1 MYLFLIMT
9 PSQLLNAIVLSKTV
23 LKDID
28 CDAYMTANLEKYKG
42 AVENN
47 NAFKNVY
54 SYELLPDI
62 TGRQNAIKT
71 KTIVIPTSTPIRT
84 KTIITGSSFPSVRR
98 ERIFPVRQEPMS
110 LDTAFILKQTNTP
123 KRFLII
129 SN

>member
-23 LKDID
+23 LKDVD

-47 NAFKNVY
+47 NVFKNVY

-62 TGRQNAIKT
+62 TGRQNAGQDK
-71 KTIVIPTSTPIRT
+71 
-84 KTIITGSSFPSVRR
+84 
-98 ERIFPVRQEPMS
+98 ERNRC
-110 LDTAFILKQTNTP
+110 
-123 KRFLII
+123 
-129 SN
+129 